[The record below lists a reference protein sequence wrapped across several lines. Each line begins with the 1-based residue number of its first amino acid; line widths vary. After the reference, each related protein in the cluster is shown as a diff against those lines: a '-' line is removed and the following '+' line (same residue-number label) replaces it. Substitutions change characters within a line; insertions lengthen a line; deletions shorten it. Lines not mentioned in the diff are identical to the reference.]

1 MVVNKHVGKTVILC
15 AVLAI
20 SVGMASWAARARA
33 AKPREHSAAEG
44 LPAFLSD
51 PNLPSNSSIP
61 FANADVML
69 RLAFSVLVVIVL
81 GAATLYVSKKVLPK
95 VTHAASKEIRVL
107 ETTYLGPRKS
117 LHLVE
122 INGQRLLLGSTNDNI
137 STLAHLNDAWLDLTR
152 QDADE
157 AVKT

>member
-1 MVVNKHVGKTVILC
+1 MNKHIGKMVILC
-15 AVLAI
+15 AVLMI
-20 SVGMASWAARARA
+20 GVGMASWAARAGA
-33 AKPREHSAAEG
+33 AKPSEHSAAEG
-44 LPAFLSD
+44 VPAFLSD
-51 PNLPSNSSIP
+51 PNLPSNSSVP
-61 FANADVML
+61 FANTDIML

-81 GAATLYVSKKVLPK
+81 GAAALYVSKKVLPK

-122 INGQRLLLGSTNDNI
+122 IGGQRLLLGSTNDNI

-152 QDADE
+152 QDVDE